1 MASILSLPVLKTA
14 IDSADFTLTVRPY
27 IAQLLDLPKQLS
39 VIASSTSKIDD
50 LGALYLNTNPL
61 VTAFA
66 FSLLLAPIFLVISEI
81 NKNYSQVDR
90 AWSILPSIYIAHY
103 TAWAHKNGLPT
114 QRMDNILVFSLIWST
129 RLTFNYWR
137 KGGYSVGS
145 EDYRW
150 LIVKS
155 KVGPVVMFL
164 FNVTFIALIQSVCI
178 PCLSTLPNVTN
189 TQKGSLVYH
198 HYTCIHPD
206 ACVTPGTR
214 EDGSSRHRLR
224 PRSDWSCACRI
235 LRGSTTVGYDLA
247 LVN

>member
-14 IDSADFTLTVRPY
+14 ADSADFTLTVRPY
-27 IAQLLDLPKQLS
+27 ISQLLDLPKQLS
-39 VIASSTSKIDD
+39 VIASSTSKVND

-66 FSLLLAPIFLVISEI
+66 FSLLLAPIFLIISEI

-103 TAWAHKNGLPT
+103 TAWTHKNGLPT

-137 KGGYSVGS
+137 KGGYSIGS

-155 KVGPVVMFL
+155 KVGPVVMFF
-164 FNVTFIALIQSVCI
+164 FNVTFIALIQSVSM
-178 PCLSTLPNVTN
+178 LT
-189 TQKGSLVYH
+189 
-198 HYTCIHPD
+198 
-206 ACVTPGTR
+206 
-214 EDGSSRHRLR
+214 
-224 PRSDWSCACRI
+224 
-235 LRGSTTVGYDLA
+235 
-247 LVN
+247 